1 MTASIQS
8 SLLLLRILAGFQSVL
23 ILFQLYLCIMAFR
36 QHRTPVFTGLVTA
49 QFLTGLAFY
58 FVLLEGIYPL
68 YQQGTIVPPS
78 SVTRI
83 LGLPW
88 FFLTLAELLSLILC
102 LLCAGSGL
110 RYARSHLSP
119 GSIKRAIDLLPAGI
133 CCGEKDGTVCLANL
147 RISELCQTIT
157 GHALTNTQRFWEQLL
172 AEGETR
178 NGSLLMRL
186 KDGSVYQFERRSM
199 TAGGVTYDQIT
210 ASDVTEQYRI
220 TAALQERGAQLRDI
234 QLRTKTYHA
243 MAADMVISQEIL
255 NARRTVHDGVGH
267 ALLTQQYYLEP
278 PEKIDESAL
287 LHLLRQ
293 TNTFLLRE
301 AEETD
306 DQARDGRLSRIS
318 EALRRHRRGGP
329 ARRPGSGGGS
339 GPVPARPGDPG
350 VRRQH
355 SQARL
360 RRSADGVPF
369 PGGRSLDRSHLQQRL
384 SARLTHPGS
393 RRATV
398 PAANGGAGRRNHDN
412 RLRRRIPTDVE
423 PSAASFSIS
432 PLRLPDRSRS
442 FLYKTT
448 NFLRPNPKG

>member
-49 QFLTGLAFY
+49 QFLAGLAFY

-267 ALLTQQYYLEP
+267 ALLTQQYYLEH
-278 PEKIDESAL
+278 PEKIDEATL

-306 DQARDGRLSRIS
+306 DQARDGYLESLKLSAAIGVEVRLD
-318 EALRRHRRGGP
+318 
-329 ARRPGSGGGS
+329 
-339 GPVPARPGDPG
+339 GPVPEADP
-350 VRRQH
+350 
-355 SQARL
+355 A
-360 RRSADGVPF
+360 
-369 PGGRSLDRSHLQQRL
+369 RSLLGQAIRECAANTVKHACGDLLTVSL
-384 SARLTHPGS
+384 SQEDALWTVHISNNGSPPASPIREAGGLLSLRQMVEQAGGTMTTVSDGGFRLTLNLPQHP
-393 RRATV
+393 
-398 PAANGGAGRRNHDN
+398 
-412 RLRRRIPTDVE
+412 
-423 PSAASFSIS
+423 S
-432 PLRLPDRSRS
+432 P
-442 FLYKTT
+442 
-448 NFLRPNPKG
+448 